1 MPQVIPT
8 GASTLSAQPSPE
20 LTWRLRILKNVNRIE
35 MVCLDEMV
43 PTDGTAVHG
52 THGRPGPG
60 PGSVPA
66 SVCSSRGRLSRGPG
80 WISKDSLCW
89 GSPRGC
95 GDELGPAGEPGR
107 AGGDGGPAS
116 VVRAVLGEESHSRG
130 QGGLSSTRSCGFN
143 CHLESPG
150 LVEGSACGA
159 RARAERGRSRTIRAP
174 RPARL
179 LPPEAEGAGPA
190 KATDRA
196 LARTV
201 TRVHPARA
209 RGDGGSGTPQ
219 VRAPPPQGGLDR
231 RRGQHS
237 EVRWWPRGEGEPR
250 RRVPVT
256 ASPKHPG
263 SGTACGG

>member
-1 MPQVIPT
+1 MRWSPLTAQRCTAPT
-8 GASTLSAQPSPE
+8 AARGQGQGQCLPACVAPEEGSPGGLDGFPRTACAGAL
-20 LTWRLRILKNVNRIE
+20 
-35 MVCLDEMV
+35 
-43 PTDGTAVHG
+43 
-52 THGRPGPG
+52 
-60 PGSVPA
+60 PA
-66 SVCSSRGRLSRGPG
+66 
-80 WISKDSLCW
+80 

-209 RGDGGSGTPQ
+209 WGDGGSGTPQ